1 MTAGTDKQFTSGIF
15 TRDSTSDTSIILF
28 HRLAAVVAA
37 AASAAAMAT
46 VIQMGDA
53 VSRLWR

>member
-15 TRDSTSDTSIILF
+15 TRDSTSDTSIIQF
-28 HRLAAVVAA
+28 HRLAAVAAA

-46 VIQMGDA
+46 AIEMGDA
-53 VSRLWR
+53 VSRL